1 MGTVFISYRREDTS
15 DVAKRL
21 FDEIQQ
27 EPSAEVFLDEG
38 GELLPG
44 EDFVERLGKEI
55 ATVDVVL
62 LLIGS
67 KWLEARFGRRA
78 RVFDKQDVLRR
89 EIEYALKRE
98 REIVPV
104 LVDGATM
111 PDATDLPES
120 IRLLSRRQ
128 ALRLSRTSWDKDV
141 GRLVGRL
148 ESLFEQADKA
158 AFDLLE
164 AMDKGGIQ
172 VGSVYPW
179 AAGERFRDMPII
191 GKWRIDIKSQGFHP
205 ALPDGHTAL
214 TVTLRED
221 DTFIG
226 EILKGRLRLGGRWSL
241 GLWSGGLMIK
251 LDAVINGAQEFQY
264 RIPVADRSGDGY
276 FGSMDGLSFTVH
288 SLGGRPLRMHD
299 L

>member
-21 FDEIQQ
+21 FDEIRQ
-27 EPSAEVFLDEG
+27 EPSAKVFLDEG
-38 GELLPG
+38 GELQPG
-44 EDFVERLGKEI
+44 QDFVERLGEEI

-62 LLIGS
+62 VLIGG
-67 KWLEARFGRRA
+67 KWLEARFGHRA

-89 EIEYALKRE
+89 EIEYALKKE

-111 PDATDLPES
+111 PDETDLPET
-120 IRLLSRRQ
+120 IHPLSRRQ
-128 ALRLSRTSWDKDV
+128 ALRLSQTSWDKDV
-141 GRLVGRL
+141 GRLIGRL
-148 ESLFEQADKA
+148 ETLFEQADKA
-158 AFDLLE
+158 AFDLLQ
-164 AMDKGGIQ
+164 AMNKGGIQ
-172 VGSVYPW
+172 VASVYPW

-205 ALPDGHTAL
+205 ALPDGQTAL

-226 EILKGRLRLGGRWSL
+226 EILKGRLQLSGRWSL
-241 GLWSGGLMIK
+241 GLWSGGLMMK
-251 LDAVINGAQEFQY
+251 LDAVIDGAQEFQY
-264 RIPVADRSGDGY
+264 RIPVAEKSGDGY
-276 FGSMDGLSFTVH
+276 FGGMDGLSFTVR
-288 SLGGRPLRMHD
+288 SLGGRPLRRHD